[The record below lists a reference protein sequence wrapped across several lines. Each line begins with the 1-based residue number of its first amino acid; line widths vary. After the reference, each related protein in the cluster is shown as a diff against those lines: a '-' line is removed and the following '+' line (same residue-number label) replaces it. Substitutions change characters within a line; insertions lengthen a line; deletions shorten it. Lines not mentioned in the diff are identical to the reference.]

1 MNKLIENQ
9 TSGEIWMRTPSGKI
23 LPSTDALSAL
33 NLKYSTIDS
42 NFHFELINNEI
53 KRFDFFYDVIFI
65 ETASGYIFDKLSK
78 SENILIPE
86 NNDNRLTTT
95 ENGNKFPDYWLDEVN
110 KKIYVVDNEIKYWT
124 SVSVK
129 INVKI
134 KQFDITKNL
143 YSTKF
148 SYDIN
153 LTYCNFS
160 NLTKKPILEPCK
172 ISYNNDTRCF
182 NVSFILRGN
191 NDEFGLISTILK
203 KDQNLVIDNINCLL
217 PYTTLQEITSDVIID
232 KLLETDFY
240 S

>member
-33 NLKYSTIDS
+33 NLKYSTINR

-53 KRFDFFYDVIFI
+53 KRFDFFYNVIFI
-65 ETASGYIFDKLSK
+65 ETATGYIFDKLTK

-86 NNDNRLTTT
+86 NNDDRLTLKVKM
-95 ENGNKFPDYWLDEVN
+95 ESNPDYWLDEIN
-110 KKIYVVDNEIKYWT
+110 KKIYVVNNELSAWNSSSANLNIT
-124 SVSVK
+124 
-129 INVKI
+129 I

-148 SYDIN
+148 SYN
-153 LTYCNFS
+153 LNLNYCDFS
-160 NLTKKPILEPCK
+160 GLTKEPIMEPCK
-172 ISYNNDTRCF
+172 ISYNIDTKCF

-191 NDEFGLISTILK
+191 NNEFGLISTTLK
-203 KDQNLVIDNINCLL
+203 KNQNLVIDSINCLL
-217 PYTTLQEITSDVIID
+217 PYTTLQEITSEVLVD

>member
-1 MNKLIENQ
+1 
-9 TSGEIWMRTPSGKI
+9 MRTPSGKI

-33 NLKYSTIDS
+33 NLKYSTINP
-42 NFHFELINNEI
+42 NFHSELINNEI

-78 SENILIPE
+78 NKNVLIPE

-124 SVSVK
+124 STSVK

-148 SYDIN
+148 SYDIELIYN
-153 LTYCNFS
+153 NTI
-160 NLTKKPILEPCK
+160 TKKPTIEPCK
-172 ISYNNDTRCF
+172 ISYNLDTRCF

-191 NDEFGLISTILK
+191 AEEFGLISSTLK
-203 KDQNLVIDNINCLL
+203 KNQNLVINNINCLL
-217 PYTTLQEITSDVIID
+217 PYTTVQEINSDVLVD
-232 KLLETDFY
+232 KSLETDFY

>member
-9 TSGEIWMRTPSGKI
+9 ISGEIWMRTPSGKI

-33 NLKYSTIDS
+33 NLKYSTINS
-42 NFHFELINNEI
+42 NFYSELSSNQI
-53 KRFDFFYDVIFI
+53 KKFDFFYDVIFI

-78 SENILIPE
+78 SENVLIPE
-86 NNDNRLTTT
+86 NNDNRLTLKS
-95 ENGNKFPDYWLDEVN
+95 NIKSNPDYWLDEVN

-124 SVSVK
+124 STSVK

-134 KQFDITKNL
+134 KQFDIIKNL

-148 SYDIN
+148 SYDIE
-153 LTYCNFS
+153 LIYS
-160 NLTKKPILEPCK
+160 NNIITKKPTIEPCK
-172 ISYNNDTRCF
+172 MSYNVDTRCF

-191 NDEFGLISTILK
+191 DEEFGLISSTLK
-203 KDQNLVIDNINCLL
+203 KNQNLVIDNINCLL
-217 PYTTLQEITSDVIID
+217 PYTTVQEINSDVLVD

>member
-33 NLKYSTIDS
+33 NLKYSTVDPD
-42 NFHFELINNEI
+42 FYFELINNEI
-53 KRFDFFYDVIFI
+53 KRFDFFYNVIFI
-65 ETASGYIFDKLSK
+65 ETASGYIFDKLTK
-78 SENILIPE
+78 NENVLIPE
-86 NNDNRLTTT
+86 NNDNRLTLKANM
-95 ENGNKFPDYWLDEVN
+95 ESNPDYWLDEIN
-110 KKIYVVDNEIKYWT
+110 KKIYVVNNELSAWNSSSANLNIT
-124 SVSVK
+124 
-129 INVKI
+129 I

-148 SYDIN
+148 SYN
-153 LTYCNFS
+153 LNLNYCDFS
-160 NLTKKPILEPCK
+160 GLTKEPIMEPCK
-172 ISYNNDTRCF
+172 ISYNIDTKCF

-191 NDEFGLISTILK
+191 NNEFGLISTTLK
-203 KDQNLVIDNINCLL
+203 KNQNLVIDSINCLL
-217 PYTTLQEITSDVIID
+217 PYTTLQEITSEVLVD

>member
-1 MNKLIENQ
+1 MNKILENDVD
-9 TSGEIWMRTPSGKI
+9 GELWLRTPSGKI

-33 NLKYSTIDS
+33 NLKYSTVNTDFYS
-42 NFHFELINNEI
+42 ELINNQI
-53 KRFDFFYDVIFI
+53 KRFDFFYDVIFL
-65 ETASGYIFDKLSK
+65 ETETGYIFDKLTK
-78 SENILIPE
+78 NNNILIPS
-86 NNDNRLTTT
+86 NNDDRLIITA
-95 ENGNKFPDYWLDEVN
+95 NGNKFPDYWLDEVN
-110 KKIYVVDNEIKYWT
+110 KKIYVVDNQIKYWT
-124 SVSVK
+124 STNVK
-129 INVKI
+129 INVTI
-134 KQFDITKNL
+134 KQFDILKNT
-143 YSTKF
+143 YSSKF

-191 NDEFGLISTILK
+191 KDEFGIISTILK

-217 PYTTLQEITSDVIID
+217 PYATLQSITTDVIVD

>member
-1 MNKLIENQ
+1 
-9 TSGEIWMRTPSGKI
+9 
-23 LPSTDALSAL
+23 
-33 NLKYSTIDS
+33 
-42 NFHFELINNEI
+42 LINNEI

-78 SENILIPE
+78 NKNVLIPE

-124 SVSVK
+124 STSVK

-148 SYDIN
+148 SYDIELIYN
-153 LTYCNFS
+153 NTI
-160 NLTKKPILEPCK
+160 TKKPTIEPCK
-172 ISYNNDTRCF
+172 ISYNLDTRCF

-191 NDEFGLISTILK
+191 AEEFGLISSTLK
-203 KDQNLVIDNINCLL
+203 KNQNLVINNINCLL
-217 PYTTLQEITSDVIID
+217 PYTTVQEINSEVLVD

>member
-33 NLKYSTIDS
+33 NLKYSTINPD
-42 NFHFELINNEI
+42 FHFELINNEI

-78 SENILIPE
+78 NENVLIPE

-95 ENGNKFPDYWLDEVN
+95 ANGNKFPDYWLDEVN
-110 KKIYVVDNEIKYWT
+110 KKIYIVDNEINYWT
-124 SVSVK
+124 STSVK

-148 SYDIN
+148 SYDIK
-153 LTYCNFS
+153 LIYS
-160 NLTKKPILEPCK
+160 NNITKKPTIEPCK
-172 ISYNNDTRCF
+172 ISYNLDTRCF
-182 NVSFILRGN
+182 NISFILRGN
-191 NDEFGLISTILK
+191 AEEFGLISSTLK
-203 KDQNLVIDNINCLL
+203 KNQNLVIDNINCLL
-217 PYTTLQEITSDVIID
+217 PYTTVQKINSEVLVD

>member
-1 MNKLIENQ
+1 
-9 TSGEIWMRTPSGKI
+9 MRTPSGKI

-33 NLKYSTIDS
+33 NLKYSTINP

-53 KRFDFFYDVIFI
+53 KRFDFFYSVIFI

-78 SENILIPE
+78 HENVLIPE
-86 NNDNRLTTT
+86 NNDNRLTLKVNM
-95 ENGNKFPDYWLDEVN
+95 ESNPDYWLDEIN
-110 KKIYVVDNEIKYWT
+110 KKIYVVNNELSAWNSSSANLNIT
-124 SVSVK
+124 
-129 INVKI
+129 I

-148 SYDIN
+148 SYN
-153 LTYCNFS
+153 LNLNYCDFS
-160 NLTKKPILEPCK
+160 GLTKEPIMEPCK
-172 ISYNNDTRCF
+172 ISYNIDTKCF

-191 NDEFGLISTILK
+191 NDEFGLISTTLK
-203 KDQNLVIDNINCLL
+203 KNQNLVIDSINCLL
-217 PYTTLQEITSDVIID
+217 PYTTLQEITSEVLVD

>member
-78 SENILIPE
+78 NKNVLIPE

-124 SVSVK
+124 STSVK

-148 SYDIN
+148 SYDIELIYN
-153 LTYCNFS
+153 NTI
-160 NLTKKPILEPCK
+160 TKKPTIEPCK
-172 ISYNNDTRCF
+172 ISYNLDTRCF

-191 NDEFGLISTILK
+191 AEEFGLISSTLK
-203 KDQNLVIDNINCLL
+203 KNQNLVINNINCLL
-217 PYTTLQEITSDVIID
+217 PYTTVQEINSEVLVD

>member
-33 NLKYSTIDS
+33 NLKYSTINP

-53 KRFDFFYDVIFI
+53 KRFDFFYNVIFI
-65 ETASGYIFDKLSK
+65 ETATGYIFDKLTK

-86 NNDNRLTTT
+86 NNDDRLTLKVKM
-95 ENGNKFPDYWLDEVN
+95 ESNPDYWLDEIN
-110 KKIYVVDNEIKYWT
+110 KKIYVVDNKLNSWNSSSANLNIT
-124 SVSVK
+124 
-129 INVKI
+129 I

-143 YSTKF
+143 YSTKL
-148 SYDIN
+148 SYN
-153 LTYCNFS
+153 LNLEYS
-160 NLTKKPILEPCK
+160 NITKEPITEPCK
-172 ISYNNDTRCF
+172 ISYNIDTKCF

-191 NDEFGLISTILK
+191 NDEFGLISTTLK
-203 KDQNLVIDNINCLL
+203 KNQNLVIDSINCLL
-217 PYTTLQEITSDVIID
+217 PYTTLQEMTSEVLVD

>member
-9 TSGEIWMRTPSGKI
+9 SSGEIWMRTPSGKI

-33 NLKYSTIDS
+33 NLKYSTINPD
-42 NFHFELINNEI
+42 FHFELINNEI

-78 SENILIPE
+78 NENVLIPE
-86 NNDNRLTTT
+86 NNDNRLTLKPNM
-95 ENGNKFPDYWLDEVN
+95 ESNPDYWLDEVN

-148 SYDIN
+148 SYDIE
-153 LTYCNFS
+153 LIYS
-160 NLTKKPILEPCK
+160 NTITKKPTIEPCK
-172 ISYNNDTRCF
+172 ISYNLDTRCF
-182 NVSFILRGN
+182 NISFILRGN
-191 NDEFGLISTILK
+191 DEEFGLISSTLK
-203 KDQNLVIDNINCLL
+203 KNQNLVINNINCLL
-217 PYTTLQEITSDVIID
+217 AYTTVQKINSNVLVD

>member
-42 NFHFELINNEI
+42 IFHFELINNEI

-78 SENILIPE
+78 NETALIPE

-95 ENGNKFPDYWLDEVN
+95 ANGNKFPDYWLDEVN

-148 SYDIN
+148 SYDIE
-153 LTYCNFS
+153 LIYS
-160 NLTKKPILEPCK
+160 NNITKKPTIEPCK
-172 ISYNNDTRCF
+172 ISYNLDTRCF

-191 NDEFGLISTILK
+191 NEEFGLISSTLK
-203 KDQNLVIDNINCLL
+203 KNQNLVIDNINCLL
-217 PYTTLQEITSDVIID
+217 PYTTVQEINSDVLVD